1 LCRKYFKIQK
11 KINCLKESGA
21 VEQGRD
27 TEASRSRDRLK
38 DWGIKEQ
45 KPDTYL
51 RTQEIR
57 I

>member
-1 LCRKYFKIQK
+1 MCRKYFKIQK

-51 RTQEIR
+51 RTQEIS